1 MRIHLARG
9 SRLALA
15 LVLLHLVGGA
25 CDTIAVVAASGQPSR
40 SVDHSCVVEV
50 LSRDNAVLQVIP
62 PAGDAIAAAHLRI
75 PEEFDTPSPVTT
87 ISVDIGS
94 TREREVRTY
103 TAWLADPRSDQY
115 KEYEQYVRVQ
125 VERINT
131 TILQLCDR

>member
-9 SRLALA
+9 RRLALA
-15 LVLLHLVGGA
+15 LVSLQLAGGA

-40 SVDHSCVVEV
+40 SIDRSCVVEV
-50 LSRDNAVLQVIP
+50 LGRDKAVLQTVP
-62 PAGDAIAAAHLRI
+62 AAGDAIAAAHLRI
-75 PEEFDTPSPVTT
+75 PEKIDTPSPVTT
-87 ISVDIGS
+87 ISVDIGN
-94 TREREVRTY
+94 TREGEVRTY

-115 KEYEQYVRVQ
+115 KQYEQYVRVQ